1 MGSSV
6 IETVLHSTLEKS
18 RKKLMFAAVKANA
31 FYAYA
36 MSSGKV
42 EYEDGGREIS
52 NPLITSRNKNIKSYE
67 YYQELPVDQTI

>member
-1 MGSSV
+1 MGSTV

-36 MSSGKV
+36 MANDKV
-42 EYEDGGREIS
+42 EYEHGGREIS
-52 NPLITSRNKNIKSYE
+52 NPLIVGRNPNVSS
-67 YYQELPVDQTI
+67 